1 MKVIMMLGKVR
12 HTSIVRNREQAWNE
26 IKINLFPLQKK
37 GDSLVWTKSSNEV
50 ELVDTITIVKSNGDI
65 TQNSAQILTGGTE
78 VAKAKK
84 VTKEKKTE
92 PEVKI
97 TKKTTPE
104 VKEVKKP
111 TPVKKEVKVTKK
123 STPAKTT
130 ENRQIVTAHVLSAL
144 PKKGMTA
151 KEITAK
157 ITEKG
162 LSDRPSETKR
172 YIVFAVAI
180 GYLEAKGDRYIKC

>member
-1 MKVIMMLGKVR
+1 MSVKVVMILGKVR
-12 HTSIVRNREQAWNE
+12 HTSIVRDREQALNE

-37 GDSLVWTKSSNEV
+37 GDSLVWTKSSSDIFF
-50 ELVDTITIVKSNGDI
+50 VDTVTIVKSNGDI

-104 VKEVKKP
+104 KKEVKKP
-111 TPVKKEVKVTKK
+111 TPVKKEMKK
-123 STPAKTT
+123 AGPSKKEQLAKAILT
-130 ENRQIVTAHVLSAL
+130 L
-144 PKKGMTA
+144 PKVGKTIEQLITQSAMNKWDVKLFADFSVLLGVTSA
-151 KEITAK
+151 KNGKYYPA
-157 ITEKG
+157 
-162 LSDRPSETKR
+162 
-172 YIVFAVAI
+172 
-180 GYLEAKGDRYIKC
+180 